1 MICDLHATV
10 LSRVAWLLLCGFFIH
25 LLRSIRHSGVQL
37 HFTASRSSKQR
48 LRLFTGN
55 ESQRSP
61 QQTSFVINALTNKRT
76 EQNAIYE
83 VAVPIA
89 ARSRHRS
96 AAARLLRLWV
106 RIPPGAMNVSCECCV
121 LSGRGLCAE
130 LITRPGESYRM

>member
-10 LSRVAWLLLCGFFIH
+10 LSRVAWLLLCGFFFH
-25 LLRSIRHSGVQL
+25 LLRSMSHSGVQL

-48 LRLFTGN
+48 LRLFPGD

-96 AAARLLRLWV
+96 AARSPAEIVGSNSTGRSGCSSIV
-106 RIPPGAMNVSCECCV
+106 KCCV
-121 LSGRGLCAE
+121 LLGRGLCA
-130 LITRPGESYRM
+130 TS